1 MTETPV
7 LMPLDMPFTEAQ
19 MANIRLGF
27 IPVAMEQ
34 KWFACFADSALHIYR
49 SWTGFYLFRVHFE
62 PNAGGLHA
70 THAEINMDPA
80 FFNGSQEEARSSLLA
95 ELSY

>member
-49 SWTGFYLFRVHFE
+49 SWTGFYSGPR
-62 PNAGGLHA
+62 
-70 THAEINMDPA
+70 I
-80 FFNGSQEEARSSLLA
+80 
-95 ELSY
+95 